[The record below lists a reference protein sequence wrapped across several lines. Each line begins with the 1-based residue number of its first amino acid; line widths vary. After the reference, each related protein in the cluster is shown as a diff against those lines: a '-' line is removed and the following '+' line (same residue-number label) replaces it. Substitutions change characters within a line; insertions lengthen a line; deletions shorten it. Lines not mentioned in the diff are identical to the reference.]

1 MSRAPL
7 RLSAIA
13 AGIVL
18 ASVAPRASGWF
29 DAADL
34 TGVDATPA
42 PPAQPL
48 SIHLR
53 RVRFELTPGGA
64 AITHELVFPKKGLAS
79 LVPTGTGDALVFVA
93 FTAQARPLAFE
104 ALRVPL
110 GADGRP
116 IDAAAMP
123 IKVDHVVV
131 RPAAAPALL
140 GNPRG
145 AGHVLHLARGDDG
158 FALRLRSAIAVEPGH
173 KTVNLLARLGARER
187 GFLPLD
193 RVEVG
198 AGLGTKL
205 RGGRATLCGVGSSPT
220 PILLHFIGYPDP
232 VADAA
237 VIDPSFLSRHL
248 DDDLCL
254 EAQID

>member
-1 MSRAPL
+1 VSRAAL
-7 RLSAIA
+7 RLSAIVL
-13 AGIVL
+13 GVGL
-18 ASVAPRASGWF
+18 ASVAPRAFGWF
-29 DAADL
+29 DAAEL
-34 TGVDATPA
+34 TGVEAPAA

-53 RVRFELTPGGA
+53 RVRFDLTPGGA
-64 AITHELVFPKKGLAS
+64 SITHELVFPKKGLAS
-79 LVPTGTGDALVFVA
+79 LVPGGTGDALVFVA

-104 ALRVPL
+104 AVRLPL

-116 IDAAAMP
+116 IDAAAQP
-123 IKVDHVVV
+123 LKVDHVVV
-131 RPAAAPALL
+131 RPSGAPALL
-140 GNPRG
+140 GNARA
-145 AGHVLHLARGDDG
+145 AGHVLHLQRGDDG
-158 FALRLRSAIAVEPGH
+158 FVLRLRAAVAVEPGH

-187 GFLPLD
+187 GYLPLD
-193 RVEVG
+193 RVEVS
-198 AGLGTKL
+198 ASLGTKL
-205 RGGRATLCGVGSSPT
+205 RGGRATLCGAGSSPT

-237 VIDPSFLSRHL
+237 VIDPSFLSRHA